1 VTPAAALAALVL
13 AQLSVDGRGDLPLPE
28 SPPLEVWAS
37 EEWPADSLAAAAALP
52 RAALMVKT
60 RSNMLRPE
68 VAAVLAGRREAGVR
82 IALPL
87 LTAHVEQLRGLPRL
101 TIAFSAP
108 RGSQGGLPSEL
119 GRLGPQSLRAEVD
132 RLDEERARLVSEL
145 RNAEVELDAR
155 GRVPD
160 QEEISRLRRLTRAR
174 RVIRLQASDPPEL
187 IAGLL
192 AAKPA
197 RLVVESVDD
206 LVPEPMRAALAQA
219 GVPVRVSLSC
229 RAQASDVRRLG
240 ALPGLSLELRLDEPP
255 ESALRKAAAL
265 LREIGRSSL

>member
-1 VTPAAALAALVL
+1 MTPAAALAALAL
-13 AQLSVDGRGDLPLPE
+13 TQLSVAGPGDLPLPE

-52 RAALMVKT
+52 RASLMVAT

-68 VAAVLAGRREAGVR
+68 IAAVLARRSAAGVR

-87 LTAHVEQLRGLPRL
+87 LPAHVEQLRGLPRL

-108 RGSQGGLPSEL
+108 RVSPGRLPSEL
-119 GRLGPQSLRAEVD
+119 TRLGPQTLRAEVD
-132 RLDEERARLVSEL
+132 RLDEERAQMLSEL

-155 GRVPD
+155 GRAPD
-160 QEEISRLRRLTRAR
+160 QEELSRLQRLTRAR
-174 RVIRLQASDPPEL
+174 RVIRLRASDPPEL
-187 IAGLL
+187 VAGLL
-192 AAKPA
+192 AVKPA

-206 LVPEPMRAALAQA
+206 RVPEPMRAALAQA
-219 GVPVRVSLSC
+219 GVPVRVSVSC

-255 ESALRKAAAL
+255 KSALGKATAL
-265 LREIGRSSL
+265 LEDIGSSL